1 MTAERTSVL
10 YSGTVQGVGFRWRAV
25 EASRG
30 LAVTGFVRNLRDGR
44 VELVAEGARAEV
56 ERFLAAVR
64 ARLGDLISRE
74 DVSWRAASGEFREF
88 SVLR

>member
-1 MTAERTSVL
+1 MTAERASVL

-44 VELVAEGARAEV
+44 VELVAEGGRSEV
-56 ERFLAAVR
+56 ERLLAAVR
-64 ARLGDLISRE
+64 ARLRDLISRE
-74 DVSWRAASGEFREF
+74 DVSWQAASGEFRGF